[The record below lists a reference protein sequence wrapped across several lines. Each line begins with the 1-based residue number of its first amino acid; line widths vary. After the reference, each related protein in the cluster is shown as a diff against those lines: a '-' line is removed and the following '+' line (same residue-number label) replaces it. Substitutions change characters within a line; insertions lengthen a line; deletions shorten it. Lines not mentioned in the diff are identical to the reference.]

1 MNAMLIIAGL
11 LSTVAAILHLGCIYF
26 GASWY
31 RFLGAGEQMAIMAE
45 QGRIQATVITLSITF
60 VLAVWALY
68 AFSAA
73 GAISQLPFAR
83 IILVII
89 SAIYLLRGIAG
100 FFLVSN
106 PLGRTADF
114 WLWSSSICL
123 IVALVHIIGLK
134 QVWTLL

>member
-11 LSTVAAILHLGCIYF
+11 LSSIAAILHLGCIYF

-45 QGRIQATVITLSITF
+45 QGRIQATIITLSITF

-100 FFLVSN
+100 FFLVSH

>member
-45 QGRIQATVITLSITF
+45 QGRIQATIITLSITF

>member
-11 LSTVAAILHLGCIYF
+11 LSSVAAILHLGCIYF

-123 IVALVHIIGLK
+123 MVALVHIIGLK

>member
-106 PLGRTADF
+106 PLGRTAEF

-134 QVWTLL
+134 QVWALL

>member
-11 LSTVAAILHLGCIYF
+11 LSSVAAILHLGCIYF

-45 QGRIQATVITLSITF
+45 QGRIQATITTLSITF

>member
-123 IVALVHIIGLK
+123 MVALVHIIGLK